1 MIFKAKKVHDINE
14 HVTETHKRPSLGKK
28 VASAFKDAKQVLHKM
43 ANKWKNG
50 RSHTPETVSKRVE
63 KGFDTC
69 TVPSVDDTTQQ
80 VEETCPSSG
89 ASPKENGG
97 VWKQLKE
104 RILASGRQIGTAI
117 LNVFQKVKNAIWQGC
132 VIVSGIMYDLCYFCL
147 LLLGLIPLT
156 IFAIVYGR
164 LTSVNLVTFKFI
176 RGTDCDAKVDLA

>member
-28 VASAFKDAKQVLHKM
+28 VASAFKDAKQVFHKM

-97 VWKQLKE
+97 VWKMLKQLKE
-104 RILASGRQIGTAI
+104 RILASGPAI
-117 LNVFQKVKNAIWQGC
+117 RKAFKKFKKLMKEGC
-132 VIVSGIMYDLCYFCL
+132 VLLCCL
-147 LLLGLIPLT
+147 LYVCSFFAGLILVVYTVIMGLVPWYIPVFFLVYL
-156 IFAIVYGR
+156 IVAFK
-164 LTSVNLVTFKFI
+164 TF
-176 RGTDCDAKVDLA
+176 RDD